1 MNIRNKQNIQRKKE
15 INTLPTIMNTIVYL
29 ILKLRGPLKK
39 KVNVC
44 YWIYMKNETI
54 NSM

>member
-15 INTLPTIMNTIVYL
+15 FNILPTIMYTIAYL
-29 ILKLRGPLKK
+29 ILKLQGPLKK

-44 YWIYMKNETI
+44 Y
-54 NSM
+54 